1 MAAERDTSQA
11 QRFLREA
18 IELAFANVARGGRP
32 FGAVV
37 VRDGEVVATGVNEVV
52 ATLDPTAHAELLA
65 LREAGRRLGTPDLR
79 GCTVYASGHPCPMCL
94 AAMRLSGVGAVFY
107 AYSNEDGAPH
117 GLSTAAIYADLARPF
132 AQQSMT
138 IVHSP
143 VRLDGRPDLY
153 ETWRRQQEEREGRAG

>member
-1 MAAERDTSQA
+1 
-11 QRFLREA
+11 
-18 IELAFANVARGGRP
+18 
-32 FGAVV
+32 
-37 VRDGEVVATGVNEVV
+37 
-52 ATLDPTAHAELLA
+52 
-65 LREAGRRLGTPDLR
+65 
-79 GCTVYASGHPCPMCL
+79 MCL